1 MIILKNTLVKL
12 SLAVC
17 LLASAVVASSDKL
30 ELNSEQL
37 ESVLAI
43 EADVE
48 FGAYLVGECLTCH
61 TPTGANGNIP
71 QIHAKEK
78 KVLTSAL
85 LEYRNQQRENDVMRA
100 ITSALSDEEIAAIVT
115 YLSAQ

>member
-1 MIILKNTLVKL
+1 MIFVKNALVTL
-12 SLAVC
+12 SLAAC
-17 LLASAVVASSDKL
+17 LQATTGIASSEKN

-43 EADVE
+43 EADAE
-48 FGAYLVGECLTCH
+48 FGAYLAGECLTCH

-78 KVLTSAL
+78 IYLASAL

-100 ITSALSDEEIAAIVT
+100 ITSVLTDEEIAAIVT

>member
-1 MIILKNTLVKL
+1 MIMLRNALMIWL
-12 SLAVC
+12 VC
-17 LLASAVVASSDKL
+17 LNATVALASGDKI

-43 EADVE
+43 EADAE

-71 QIHAKEK
+71 QIHGKDKIYLA
-78 KVLTSAL
+78 SAL

-100 ITSALSDEEIAAIVT
+100 ITAALSDEELAAIVT
-115 YLSAQ
+115 YLGAQ